1 MMSWPLTRS
10 DCVFMGF
17 LLGAN
22 VAHAWG
28 EPLRMVA
35 NLIGFAIGT
44 LFWYALRY
52 GLPWVWRHGRARFW
66 VRVAEVAQRRVTA
79 LQEAPPS
86 RETDPIG
93 RVSLADDRE
102 VVRLPTPLQRAQKQ
116 REGA

>member
-1 MMSWPLTRS
+1 MSWPLTRS

-17 LLGAN
+17 MLGAN
-22 VAHAWG
+22 VMHAWG
-28 EPLRMVA
+28 EPPRVAA

-52 GLPWVWRHGRARFW
+52 GLPWMWRHGRARFW
-66 VRVAEVAQRRVTA
+66 VRVATVAQRRVMA

-86 RETDPIG
+86 DEDGSIG
-93 RVSLADDRE
+93 RVSLADEGE
-102 VVRLPTPLQRAQKQ
+102 VVRLPARPQRPYTH